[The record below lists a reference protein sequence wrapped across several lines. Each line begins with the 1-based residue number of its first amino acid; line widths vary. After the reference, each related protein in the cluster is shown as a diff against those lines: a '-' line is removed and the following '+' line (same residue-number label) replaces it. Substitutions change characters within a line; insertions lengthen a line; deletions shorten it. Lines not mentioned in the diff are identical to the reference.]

1 MERDV
6 NKAALL
12 AAVSALGLSLG
23 VTIPKTALAD
33 ESPKEHSYQKP
44 TSNQIKIDGQ
54 YLKHSSSQIKGENQ
68 QIKGESQQLKLDSQQ
83 LKYHSNQIKGESQQV
98 KGDVNY

>member
-33 ESPKEHSYQKP
+33 ESPKENHYVKGESQ
-44 TSNQIKIDGQ
+44 QIKYG
-54 YLKHSSSQIKGENQ
+54 NQ
-68 QIKGESQQLKLDSQQ
+68 QIKGESQQLKYGSG
-83 LKYHSNQIKGESQQV
+83 QIKGESNQIKYGGQQI
-98 KGDVNY
+98 KGENNQIKYGSQQIKDEGP

>member
-44 TSNQIKIDGQ
+44 TSQQIKIDGA
-54 YLKHSSSQIKGENQ
+54 YLKHSSN
-68 QIKGESQQLKLDSQQ
+68 QIKGESDQVKGESHQLKLDSQHIKGEGQ
-83 LKYHSNQIKGESQQV
+83 QIKGESQQV
-98 KGDVNY
+98 KGDVGY